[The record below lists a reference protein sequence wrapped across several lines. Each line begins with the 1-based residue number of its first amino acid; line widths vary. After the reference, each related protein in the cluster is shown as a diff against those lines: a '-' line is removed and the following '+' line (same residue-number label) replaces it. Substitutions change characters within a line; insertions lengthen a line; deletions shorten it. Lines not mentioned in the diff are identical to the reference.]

1 MSEDKKHG
9 GHNDYKETSTHYV
22 VFLGLFAAIAF
33 SVYTFV
39 VPAAVQN
46 AVIFLFKPDGVT
58 HTISFSEYQA
68 HSNKDHVKHEALVS
82 FDGVISEAGA
92 DAAKFAEGQN
102 QTLMREL

>member
-9 GHNDYKETSTHYV
+9 GHNDYKETSTHYGI
-22 VFLGLFAAIAF
+22 FLGLFALIAI

-39 VPAAVQN
+39 VPTAVQK

-58 HTISFSEYQA
+58 HTISFGEYKS
-68 HSNKDHVKHEALVS
+68 HSVKEKEHVKHEALVS

-92 DAAKFAEGQN
+92 EADQFVVGQGKP
-102 QTLMREL
+102 L